1 MNFLIPLRVEGEIQ
15 RAALVFDEEGKK
27 GSLSFS
33 GQHVVS
39 FELQTAGAV
48 ANYFTAEKLTRHY
61 LSDILGIETE
71 PVDTGSA
78 PCTQQ

>member
-1 MNFLIPLRVEGEIQ
+1 MNFLVPLKVGEETK
-15 RAALVFDEEGKK
+15 RAALVFDDEGKK
-27 GSLSFS
+27 GVLSFD

-48 ANYFTAEKLTRHY
+48 SNYFTAEKLTRHY

-71 PVDTGSA
+71 PVDTGYTPA
-78 PCTQQ
+78 